1 MPPNPDDLID
11 SQEPENHNYDFDLIV
26 IGGGSGGLSC
36 SKTAADLGKRVA
48 LFDFV
53 KPTPIGTKWGLGGTC
68 VNVGCIPKKLMH
80 QTALLG
86 EALKDSRCFGWK
98 TPEDVEFCW
107 SKMVFAVQE
116 YIGSLNFG
124 YREDLKSKDVK
135 YINAYA
141 VFTDPHTV
149 EATFG
154 DGSKKSFTARRF
166 VIAVGG
172 RPKYPDIPGATEY
185 GITSDDVF
193 SYQRPPGK
201 TLCVGAS
208 YIALECGGFL
218 ANMGFD
224 VTVMARSILLRGFD
238 QQCAE
243 NIGKYMANHGVKFI
257 RPAIPIS
264 IEKIEDDPE
273 PPKKEKEGDDEDE
286 ENEEGGEGKASEWDD
301 DDWEEEEKVDLPP
314 PGRKRVTFKMADTG
328 EIKTEEYN
336 TVLFAIGR
344 DAETGKIGLDK
355 AGVKMNPSGKLSV
368 VNERTN
374 VPHIYAVGDVL
385 EGYLELT
392 PTAIKAGKYLA
403 ERLYGNSKI
412 QMDYKNVPTT
422 VFTPLEYG
430 CVGYA
435 EEDALKQWGPDN
447 IEVYHV
453 NWRPLEWTVPEREE
467 TACYCKLIVN
477 LSDNE
482 RVVGYHVLGPN
493 AGEMTQ
499 AVALAIRLKATKPD
513 FDATVGIHPTNSE
526 EMTTL
531 NITKRSGKK
540 PSKTGC

>member
-1 MPPNPDDLID
+1 MSAPDDFID
-11 SQEPENHNYDFDLIV
+11 RQEPETHNYDYDLIV

-36 SKTAADLGKRVA
+36 SKNAADLGKKVA

-53 KPTPIGTKWGLGGTC
+53 KPTPIGTKWGIGGTC

-80 QTALLG
+80 HTALLG
-86 EALKDSRCFGWK
+86 ESLKDSRCFGWK

-107 SKMVFAVQE
+107 TKMVSAVQE
-116 YIGSLNFG
+116 YVGSLNFG
-124 YREDLKSKDVK
+124 YKTELKSKHVD
-135 YINAYA
+135 YHNAYA

-154 DGSKKSFTARRF
+154 NGTKKSYTARRF

-172 RPKYPDIPGATEY
+172 RPKYPEIPGAQEF
-185 GITSDDVF
+185 GITSDDIF
-193 SYQRPPGK
+193 SLQRPPGK

-218 ANMGFD
+218 VNMGYD

-243 NIGKYMANHGVKFI
+243 NIGKYMSNHGVRFI
-257 RPAIPIS
+257 RPAVPI
-264 IEKIEDDPE
+264 KIERIEEDPE
-273 PPKKEKEGDDEDE
+273 PDKKEEEDGEKDEA
-286 ENEEGGEGKASEWDD
+286 EGGSEAQNEWND

-314 PGRKRVTFKMADTG
+314 PGRKRVTYKLDNG

-344 DAETGKIGLDK
+344 EAETRFLALDK
-355 AGVKMNPSGKLSV
+355 AGVKVNPSGKFTT

-385 EGYLELT
+385 EGLLELT
-392 PTAIKAGKYLA
+392 PTAIKAGKLLA
-403 ERLYGNSKI
+403 ERLYANSKTT
-412 QMDYKNVPTT
+412 MDYLNVPTT
-422 VFTPLEYG
+422 VFTPIEYG
-430 CVGYA
+430 CVGYT
-435 EEDALKQWGPDN
+435 EEDAVQKFGADN
-447 IEVYHV
+447 LEVYHV

-477 LSDNE
+477 LADNQ
-482 RVVGYHVLGPN
+482 RVIGYHVLAPN

-499 AVALAIRLKATKPD
+499 AVALAIRLKATKFD
-513 FDATVGIHPTNSE
+513 FDGTVGIHPTNAE
-526 EMTTL
+526 EMTTMT
-531 NITKRSGKK
+531 ITKRSGKK